1 MRRCSVGLIGFALVA
16 AVFAS
21 GTARAQATDGAYRGM
36 IVCAKLKKSKFIL
49 RAPLDITISGKTVL
63 AARPI
68 FNPTLA
74 RVVGSEIAIGTVSED
89 GSFKL
94 SSSWS
99 AGDVSFQG
107 SYAGSIAGQ
116 GGTLSGSQAWTT
128 PDGAEQRTCTAAFVQ
143 IKS

>member
-1 MRRCSVGLIGFALVA
+1 MRRCSIGLIGFVLVA

-21 GTARAQATDGAYRGM
+21 GAARAQATDGAYRGT
-36 IVCAKLKKSKFIL
+36 IVCSQLKKSKFVL

-63 AARPI
+63 AVRPI
-68 FNPTLA
+68 FNLTA
-74 RVVGSEIAIGTVSED
+74 RVIGSEIATGTVSEE
-89 GSFKL
+89 GSLKL

-107 SYAGSIAGQ
+107 SYAGNIAGQ